1 VNFALF
7 SAHAEG
13 VELCLFEGKRMRVLP
28 LSRCSDQVWHGYLA
42 GAEPGQRYAY
52 RVHGPQAPENGQR
65 FAAGRLLL
73 DPYARQV
80 VGDFSYPT
88 AAEPAHGL
96 ECCVVDERFDWQ
108 GDTPT
113 GDAMGRHRAAR
124 SARQGHQ
131 PAAPGRAAGTA
142 RHLRRARHSRR

>member
-1 VNFALF
+1 MGTVSRKADKLAAGRPSPLGATWDGQGVNFALF

-13 VELCLFEGKRMRVLP
+13 VELCLFEGKRMRVVP

-96 ECCVVDERFDWQ
+96 ECCVVDESFDWQ
-108 GDTPT
+108 GDTPPAT
-113 GDAMGRHRAAR
+113 PWAAR
-124 SARQGHQ
+124 
-131 PAAPGRAAGTA
+131 
-142 RHLRRARHSRR
+142 